1 MSKGVFEA
9 KCTECGKLFLVPPIG
24 EEYVE
29 ILQQHCERGDSI
41 SIERRCP
48 WCDKIN
54 TIIYH
59 RSHDLPF
66 KRDPSTDTDL
76 AGQP

>member
-1 MSKGVFEA
+1 MSRGVFPTN
-9 KCTECGKLFLVPPIG
+9 CVVCNRSFSVPSIG

-29 ILQQHCERGDSI
+29 ILQQQCEFGDSI
-41 SIERRCP
+41 PVERRCP

-59 RSHDLPF
+59 RSHYLPF
-66 KRDPSTDTDL
+66 MRDHSTDVDL